1 MGTGQKSNTPLNPNA
16 INALN
21 QLKYETANELGI
33 QVPPTDYWGDI
44 PSRQCGAVGGNMVRK
59 MIAAAEQ
66 SLIEQTVAG
75 VRQGFAQGL
84 GATPNPSNV
93 NIPPAE

>member
-1 MGTGQKSNTPLNPNA
+1 MGTGQKSNTPIN
-16 INALN
+16 INAMKALD

-33 QVPPTDYWGDI
+33 QVPPTDYWGDLS
-44 PSRQCGAVGGNMVRK
+44 SRQCGAVGGNMVRK

-84 GATPNPSNV
+84 STTTNPSTVNV
-93 NIPPAE
+93 PPAK

>member
-1 MGTGQKSNTPLNPNA
+1 MGSGQKSNTPINPNA

-33 QVPPTDYWGDI
+33 QVPPTDYWGDL
-44 PSRQCGAVGGNMVRK
+44 PSRLCGAVGGNMVRK

-84 GATPNPSNV
+84 SSTSNPSNV
-93 NIPPAE
+93 NIPPAD

>member
-1 MGTGQKSNTPLNPNA
+1 MGTGQKSNTPINPNA
-16 INALN
+16 VKALD

-33 QVPPTDYWGDI
+33 QIPQGDYWGDL

-75 VRQGFAQGL
+75 VRQGFQQGL
-84 GATPNPSNV
+84 TTTVNPSTVNV
-93 NIPPAE
+93 PPAN

>member
-1 MGTGQKSNTPLNPNA
+1 MTTGDL
-16 INALN
+16 
-21 QLKYETANELGI
+21 
-33 QVPPTDYWGDI
+33 
-44 PSRQCGAVGGNMVRK
+44 PSRSRRGGRQHVRK

-84 GATPNPSNV
+84 
-93 NIPPAE
+93 

>member
-1 MGTGQKSNTPLNPNA
+1 MGTGQKRNVPVNLNA
-16 INALN
+16 MQALY

-33 QVPPTDYWGDI
+33 QVPANDYWGDL

-75 VRQGFAQGL
+75 VRQGFAQGVS
-84 GATPNPSNV
+84 TTTNPSTV
-93 NIPPAE
+93 NIPPAN

>member
-1 MGTGQKSNTPLNPNA
+1 MGTGQKSNTPINPNA
-16 INALN
+16 VNALY

-33 QVPPTDYWGDI
+33 QVPSTDYWGDL

-84 GATPNPSNV
+84 STTANPSSV
-93 NIPPAE
+93 NIPPAG

>member
-33 QVPPTDYWGDI
+33 QVPPTAYWDI